1 MGLHPYALH
10 LLAGMMRTASG
21 KTQIIAST
29 QSVTLANQF
38 SWEDLII
45 VDRVNDASQFRRLS
59 EQEVT
64 AWLDEFAIGE
74 LWEKNVIG
82 GTP

>member
-1 MGLHPYALH
+1 
-10 LLAGMMRTASG
+10 MRTASD

-38 SWEDLII
+38 SWEDLIV
-45 VDRVNDASQFRRLS
+45 VDRVEDASRFRRLKAAEV
-59 EQEVT
+59 EQ
-64 AWLDEFAIGE
+64 WLDEYAIGE
-74 LWEKNVIG
+74 LWEKNILG